1 MAKFIVTYTE
11 IYSRDYEV
19 EANSK
24 EEAEEIVLSGQRYTN
39 CVKELKSWRSEYM
52 KSGLI
57 DGVTVCCGYDFGTDA
72 NMARYC
78 PICGKELV
86 KKRIM
91 RVWHIPQIPGKPF
104 YIPVKNEKE
113 AKKFLDA
120 LEGYDIFQFNNNVKP
135 NFCNASG
142 VEVFDEETNEWCDWY
157 IETQD
162 DYFEDIDE
170 FLENDEVIQKFT
182 EEIFSQV

>member
-1 MAKFIVTYTE
+1 
-11 IYSRDYEV
+11 
-19 EANSK
+19 
-24 EEAEEIVLSGQRYTN
+24 
-39 CVKELKSWRSEYM
+39 M

-57 DGVTVCCGYDFGTDA
+57 DGVTACCGYDFGTDM
-72 NMARYC
+72 NKARYC

-86 KKRIM
+86 KKRKI
-91 RVWHIPQIPGKPF
+91 RVWHIPQVPGKPF
-104 YIPVKNEKE
+104 YIPVENEKE
-113 AKKFLDA
+113 AKKFLDILA
-120 LEGYDIFQFNNNVKP
+120 AYDMFQFNNNIKP
-135 NFCNASG
+135 DFCNASG